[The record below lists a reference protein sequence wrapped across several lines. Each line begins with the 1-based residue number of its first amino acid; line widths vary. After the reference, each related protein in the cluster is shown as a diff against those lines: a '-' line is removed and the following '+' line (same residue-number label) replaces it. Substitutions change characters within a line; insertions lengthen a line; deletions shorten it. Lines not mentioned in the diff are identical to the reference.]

1 MCWAA
6 SRDERHGI
14 VLHGHGLRDRVQWGP
29 SAPWQKGSR
38 EVVQLRRYVCR
49 RCGAVVRVG
58 PRGLVARKRYSGPA
72 IALALAL
79 WALAGVPEPEVF
91 ERVSVY
97 PLSASVEAQGW
108 RSLRRW
114 TADAVDDALW
124 PGLCTHAAGSTYR
137 QHAGRIAATLAGF
150 APDPEVGSH
159 AARAFHGAKHA
170 RRG

>member
-1 MCWAA
+1 
-6 SRDERHGI
+6 
-14 VLHGHGLRDRVQWGP
+14 VQWGP
-29 SAPWQKGSR
+29 TAPWREPSR
-38 EVVQLRRYVCR
+38 EVVQLRRYVCL
-49 RCGAVVRVG
+49 RCDSVLVVG
-58 PRGLVARKRYSGPA
+58 PRGLARHKRYSTPA

-97 PLSASVEAQGW
+97 PLSVSVLVQGW

-114 TADAVDDALW
+114 TADVVAGALW
-124 PGLCTHAAGSTYR
+124 PRLCTHAPGSTYR
-137 QHAGRIAATLAGF
+137 QHAERIAASLAGF

-170 RRG
+170 RGG